1 MAELC
6 RDTQV
11 TLDGFNFHRI
21 LLKGVCVFGP
31 IVQWLG
37 HLIFNQGI

>member
-1 MAELC
+1 MKTHSPGKDLC
-6 RDTQV
+6 N
-11 TLDGFNFHRI
+11 GM
-21 LLKGVCVFGP
+21 CVFGP